1 MSIHSFCKNSGK
13 FQHLLY
19 HHSNS
24 IKYFMQWCFA
34 HESTGG
40 DDLIFLINMSLIH
53 MLTDV
58 LAAKLRNSFCR
69 VWNIWIPESQ
79 KFRQYASVLS
89 FYTNIN
95 IFINNMANS
104 KRQFYIKI
112 HGLYKQNSAFSV
124 GSVFPFFAVSSHF
137 HHILLNEE
145 QGIDDALQLRLDYN

>member
-1 MSIHSFCKNSGK
+1 MRQLYTYICLFRHLYVESLYTNIRKTMFCMNSGK

-24 IKYFMQWCFA
+24 IKDFMQWCFA

-53 MLTDV
+53 MFTDV

-79 KFRQYASVLS
+79 RFRQYASVLS

-95 IFINNMANS
+95 IFMNNVANS

-112 HGLYKQNSAFSV
+112 HGLV
-124 GSVFPFFAVSSHF
+124 
-137 HHILLNEE
+137 
-145 QGIDDALQLRLDYN
+145 